1 MTFEMAS
8 DSIEIN
14 GLPYHDAFEMEQEYE
29 PLNEEL
35 RQQADELHGQ
45 IQDTLVKLSGMLCY
59 FTLCYAMLICDDV
72 LAPDNQFKPINTCR
86 IPQDDAT
93 TT

>member
-14 GLPYHDAFEMEQEYE
+14 GLPYQDAFEMEQEYE

-35 RQQADELHGQ
+35 RQQADELHNQ

-59 FTLCYAMLICDDV
+59 AML
-72 LAPDNQFKPINTCR
+72 
-86 IPQDDAT
+86 
-93 TT
+93 

>member
-14 GLPYHDAFEMEQEYE
+14 GMSFHEAFEMEQEYE

-35 RQQADELHGQ
+35 RQQADELHHK
-45 IQDTLVKLSGMLCY
+45 IQDMLVKLSGIIIKSM
-59 FTLCYAMLICDDV
+59 
-72 LAPDNQFKPINTCR
+72 R
-86 IPQDDAT
+86 IYL
-93 TT
+93 